1 MITVV
6 SHSLGVDNAEGERIM
21 HRKTFKR
28 YGLMCKLYILCQ
40 MIFEDYIEIYEDGR
54 SIG

>member
-6 SHSLGVDNAEGERIM
+6 SHSLGVDNDEGERII

-28 YGLMCKLYILCQ
+28 YGLMCKLYILYQ
-40 MIFEDYIEIYEDGR
+40 MVLEDYIEIY
-54 SIG
+54 